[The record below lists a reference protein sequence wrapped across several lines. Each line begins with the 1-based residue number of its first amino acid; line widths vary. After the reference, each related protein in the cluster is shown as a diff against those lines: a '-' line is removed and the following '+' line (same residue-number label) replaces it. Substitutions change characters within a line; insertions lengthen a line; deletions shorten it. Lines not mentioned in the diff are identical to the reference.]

1 MEYRYDGSGNISY
14 KNGHI
19 FSTEGWQLRS
29 IGDSSSNVISSFE
42 YTADGHLAKEINA
55 GGTIR
60 TMTYD
65 SLGRT
70 TAVNSTKFIYDSKG
84 RMVKAATGDSVTY
97 YPTTSYEATIEGNT
111 TKHTAYLLHPN
122 RRASISTVISS
133 NGSSEPLVLYY
144 HVDHLGSVIAV
155 SDKNGEVVTRYS
167 YDDYGVATVESGT
180 DISRYKYSE
189 KEVFQGLYYFGA
201 RFYDPEVRAFL
212 FGVSSETNF
221 S

>member
-1 MEYRYDGSGNISY
+1 MEYKYDGSGNISY
-14 KNGHI
+14 KNGQS

-29 IGDSSSNVISSFE
+29 IGDTSSNVISSFE

-55 GGTIR
+55 GGTVR
-60 TMTYD
+60 TLTYD

-70 TAVNSTKFIYDSKG
+70 TAINSTKFVYDSKG

-97 YPTTSYEATIEGNT
+97 YPTTSYEATIEGDT

-122 RRASISTVISS
+122 RRASISTVE
-133 NGSSEPLVLYY
+133 SSEPSVQYY

-167 YDDYGVATVESGT
+167 YDDYGVAIVESGT

-189 KEVFQGLYYFGA
+189 KEVFEGLYYFGA
-201 RFYDPEVRAFL
+201 RFYDPEVCTFL
-212 FGVSSETNF
+212 FGVGSETNF